1 MWCLSPRTSFV
12 CHPTTHLLNEDP
24 VPPDESLRIRN
35 LGILAHV
42 DAGKTTV
49 TENLLYLSGAIR
61 SPGNVDKGTSLS
73 DALDVERRRGISVRA
88 SAMSFEWA
96 GVRINLIDTPGHV
109 DFSAEVERSLRV
121 LDCAVL
127 VLSAVEGIQAQTES
141 IWAALETLNIPV
153 ILFVNKLDRIGADTA
168 KVVDNLKRRF
178 SPDVIPVNQPE
189 KEGESDASIAE
200 FDPDG
205 QTALTE
211 SVAAKDDALLE
222 RFLNEEPIS
231 RAEIE
236 KVIAACTAKRELF
249 PVLCGVAKNM
259 IGTEELL
266 GRIVAWFPDAN
277 TDASRP
283 PSGVV
288 FKLDH
293 DPKLGR
299 IAGVRLYT
307 GRLQNRDVIR
317 NVTADRDEKITQI
330 KKSYLNR
337 YEDTGALSAGD
348 IGFFCGMP
356 EVKIGDIL
364 GDPGPVPGSCEL
376 GDPLLSVQAIP
387 EDLADHARLAGALQQ
402 LSSEDPHL
410 NFTWYEDERE
420 LHVKIMGPV
429 QAEILKEMLSV
440 RFGIKARFSDP
451 TVIYKETPAS
461 VGYGI
466 EHYTMPKPCWAIV
479 RYRIEPG
486 ERGSGVIYSSQ
497 VGVNDIKERFQK
509 EIVRSIEGAL
519 TQGIKGWEVTDLK
532 ITLVEGSD
540 HVLHSR
546 AGNFKLATNIAVLK
560 GLTETGSILLE
571 PILAFKIS
579 VAETCVGRITSDI
592 INARGT
598 FDPVEADGGALS
610 VTGRVPLA
618 TSMDFPIRLNSLTGG
633 TAKFSFKYGGY
644 EPCPP
649 GEGVVRPYKG
659 ISPLD
664 RAKYILKM
672 RGAVTEAV

>member
-1 MWCLSPRTSFV
+1 MCRSA
-12 CHPTTHLLNEDP
+12 THLWNDYTVSPEDP
-24 VPPDESLRIRN
+24 TRIRN

-42 DAGKTTV
+42 DAGKTTL
-49 TENLLYLSGAIR
+49 TENMLFLSGAIR
-61 SPGNVDKGTSLS
+61 SPGSVDKGTSLS
-73 DALDVERRRGISVRA
+73 DGLDVERRRGISVRA
-88 SAMSFEWA
+88 SSMSFEWG

-153 ILFVNKLDRIGADTA
+153 ILFVNKLDRIGADPA
-168 KVVDNLKRRF
+168 SVVDDLKRRF
-178 SPDVIPVNQPE
+178 SPDVILVNRPE
-189 KEGESDASIAE
+189 KEGESDARIADL
-200 FDPDG
+200 DPAG
-205 QTALTE
+205 QTTLTE
-211 SVAAKDDALLE
+211 TVAAKDDALLE
-222 RFLNEEPIS
+222 RYLNEAPIS

-249 PVLCGVAKNM
+249 PTLCGVAKNM
-259 IGTEELL
+259 IGTKELL
-266 GRIVAWFPDAN
+266 GKIVAWFPDAHA
-277 TDASRP
+277 DDSRP

-293 DPKLGR
+293 DSKLGR
-299 IAGVRLYT
+299 IAGVRLYA

-330 KKSYLNR
+330 KKSFLNR
-337 YEDTGALSAGD
+337 YVDTGFLSAGD

-356 EVKIGDIL
+356 EARIGDIL
-364 GDPGPVPGSCEL
+364 GDPGPIPGSCEL
-376 GDPLLSVQAIP
+376 GEPLLSVQAIP
-387 EDLADHARLAGALQQ
+387 VDDADHARLAEALQQ

-410 NFTWYEDERE
+410 NFTWFEDERE
-420 LHVKIMGPV
+420 LHVKIMGAI
-429 QAEILKEMLSV
+429 QAEILKEMLDSRFGISV
-440 RFGIKARFSDP
+440 RFNDP
-451 TVIYKETPAS
+451 MVIYKETPAS

-466 EHYTMPKPCWAIV
+466 ERYTMPKPCWAIV
-479 RYRIEPG
+479 KYRIEPG
-486 ERGSGVIYSSQ
+486 EPGSGVVYTSQ
-497 VGVNDIKERFQK
+497 VGVNDIKARFQK
-509 EIVRSIEGAL
+509 EIERSIAGAL
-519 TQGIKGWEVTDLK
+519 KQGVKGWEVTDLK

-560 GLTETGSILLE
+560 GLTGTGSILLE

-579 VAETCVGRITSDI
+579 VPEACVGKITSDI
-592 INARGT
+592 INARGA
-598 FDPVEADGGALS
+598 FDPVEADGRALS
-610 VTGRVPLA
+610 VAGRIPLA
-618 TSMDFPIRLNSLTGG
+618 TSMDFPIRLNSLTRG
-633 TAKFSFKYGGY
+633 TAKFSFKYDGY

-649 GEGVVRPYKG
+649 GEGIVRPFKG

>member
-1 MWCLSPRTSFV
+1 MPR
-12 CHPTTHLLNEDP
+12 EG
-24 VPPDESLRIRN
+24 PPRIRN

-42 DAGKTTV
+42 DAGKTTL
-49 TENLLYLSGAIR
+49 TENMLFLSGAIR

-88 SAMSFEWA
+88 SSMSFEWE

-127 VLSAVEGIQAQTES
+127 VLSAVEGIQAQTET
-141 IWAALETLNIPV
+141 IWAALEALNIPV

-168 KVVDNLKRRF
+168 RVVDDLKRRF
-178 SPDVIPVNQPE
+178 SRDVIPVNQPE
-189 KEGESDASIAE
+189 KEGESDAGIASLN
-200 FDPDG
+200 PDC

-211 SVAAKDDALLE
+211 SVAAKDDVLLE
-222 RFLNEEPIS
+222 RFLNEKPIS
-231 RAEIE
+231 RAEID

-249 PVLCGVAKNM
+249 PMLCGVAKHM

-266 GRIVAWFPDAN
+266 GKIVVWFPDA
-277 TDASRP
+277 DADDSRP

-299 IAGVRLYT
+299 IAGVRLYA
-307 GRLQNRDVIR
+307 GRLQNRDIIR

-337 YEDTGALSAGD
+337 YEDTSALSAGD
-348 IGFFCGMP
+348 IGFLCGMP
-356 EVKIGDIL
+356 EAKIGDVL
-364 GDPGPVPGSCEL
+364 GDPGSIPGSCEL
-376 GDPLLSVQAIP
+376 GEPLLSVQAIP
-387 EDLADHARLAGALQQ
+387 VDEADHSRLAAALQQ
-402 LSSEDPHL
+402 LSSEDPRL
-410 NFTWYEDERE
+410 NYTWFEDERE
-420 LHVKIMGPV
+420 LHVRIMGPF
-429 QAEILKEMLSV
+429 QAEILKEMLDA
-440 RFGIKARFSDP
+440 RFGIQARFNEP
-451 TVIYKETPAS
+451 MVIYKETPAS

-466 EHYTMPKPCWAIV
+466 ERYTMPKPCWAIV
-479 RYRIEPG
+479 KYRIEPG
-486 ERGSGVIYSSQ
+486 EPGSGVVYSSQ
-497 VGVNDIKERFQK
+497 VGVNDIKARYQK
-509 EIVRSIEGAL
+509 EIERSIEGAL
-519 TQGIKGWEVTDLK
+519 RQGIKGWEVTDLK

-560 GLTETGSILLE
+560 GLTATGSILLE

-579 VAETCVGRITSDI
+579 VAEAYVGRITSDI
-592 INARGT
+592 INARGA

-618 TSMDFPIRLNSLTGG
+618 TSMDYPIRLNSLTGG
-633 TAKFSFKYGGY
+633 TAKFSFKYDGY

-649 GEGVVRPYKG
+649 GVGVVRPYKG

>member
-1 MWCLSPRTSFV
+1 MSLV
-12 CHPTTHLLNEDP
+12 CRSATDLLNENP
-24 VPPDESLRIRN
+24 VPPEDSSRIRN

-49 TENLLYLSGAIR
+49 TENMLFLSGAIR

-88 SAMSFEWA
+88 SALSFEWE

-141 IWAALETLNIPV
+141 IWAALEALSIPV
-153 ILFVNKLDRIGADTA
+153 ILFVNKLDRMGADTA
-168 KVVDNLKRRF
+168 RVVDDLKRRF

-189 KEGESDASIAE
+189 REGESDAGIVDL
-200 FDPDG
+200 DPDG
-205 QTALTE
+205 LASLTE
-211 SVAAKDDALLE
+211 SVAAKDDVYLE

-249 PVLCGVAKNM
+249 PILCGVAKNM

-266 GRIVAWFPDAN
+266 GKIVAYFPDAN
-277 TDASRP
+277 ADDSRP
-283 PSGVV
+283 ASGVV

-299 IAGVRLYT
+299 IAGVRLYA
-307 GRLQNRDVIR
+307 GRLRNRDIIR

-330 KKSYLNR
+330 KKSFLNR
-337 YEDTGALSAGD
+337 YEDTGVLSAGD

-356 EVKIGDIL
+356 EAKIGDIL
-364 GDPGPVPGSCEL
+364 GDPGPIPGSYEL
-376 GDPLLSVQAIP
+376 GEPLLSVQAIP
-387 EDLADHARLAGALQQ
+387 EDEADHSQLAGALQQ

-410 NFTWYEDERE
+410 NFTWFEDERE
-420 LHVKIMGPV
+420 LHVKIMGAV
-429 QAEILKEMLSV
+429 QAEILKEMLDA
-440 RFGIKARFSDP
+440 RFGIKARFNDP
-451 TVIYKETPAS
+451 LVIYKETPAS
-461 VGYGI
+461 VGHGI
-466 EHYTMPKPCWAIV
+466 ERYTMPKPCWAIV
-479 RYRIEPG
+479 KYRMEPG
-486 ERGSGVIYSSQ
+486 EPGSGVVYSSR
-497 VGVNDIKERFQK
+497 VGVNDIKARYQK
-509 EIVRSIEGAL
+509 EIERSIGAAL
-519 TQGIKGWEVTDLK
+519 KQGIKGWEVTDLK

-546 AGNFKLATNIAVLK
+546 AGNFRLATNIAVLK

-579 VAETCVGRITSDI
+579 VPETYIGKITSDI

-610 VTGRVPLA
+610 ITGRVPLA

-633 TAKFSFKYGGY
+633 TAKFAFKYGGY